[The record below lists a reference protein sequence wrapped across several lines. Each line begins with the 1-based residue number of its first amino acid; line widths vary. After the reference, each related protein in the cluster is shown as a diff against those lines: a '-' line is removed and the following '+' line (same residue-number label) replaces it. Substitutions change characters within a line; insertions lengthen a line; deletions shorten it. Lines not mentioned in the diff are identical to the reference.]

1 MKKVVQSVMVVTVM
15 LLAFSG
21 CKSRELN
28 TQFSNATGWNYNNAK
43 TTNFEAKEGV
53 GNVDPIGM
61 VSIQGG
67 TFAIGQTD
75 EFVFAPRDNS
85 RRSVTVSSFYMD
97 KYEISNL
104 NWREY
109 LHWMEIVFGQA
120 APKLVEAVLPDTLVW
135 RDELAYNE
143 PYVENYFRHPAFS
156 FYPVVGVSW
165 DQAMQY
171 CQWRTDRVNELAL
184 AKAGAIDIPEYKKY
198 LAPMREEDLTDFITK
213 YPDSI
218 YHPVPIEKPVHDATK
233 EATKEYR
240 MKYEWIRDK
249 FVFNTEKYL
258 VRRDYNPISKTINP
272 EQVDQPNKKF
282 LDAWGN
288 PRKAN
293 RSDGILVVGYRL
305 PTEAE
310 WEFAAFAPV
319 AGTDGLTIE
328 GKVYPWSGYHP
339 RDLSKKNMGM
349 MQANFIRGKGDM
361 MGVSGSLN
369 DGYVIT
375 NPVDAF
381 APNDFGLY
389 NMAGNVNEW
398 VMDVYRESTFQDAT
412 EYNSFRGNIF
422 SHPKK
427 NSNGEYVIN
436 SLGGID
442 IEWDSDQDDKR
453 DYLDGDFASLIQ
465 TDYDIPLDTIGM
477 LALKGMISGKSE
489 AGGNGD
495 AEEDEDEDTSDDNQT
510 PDGEDGGDNN
520 GDNTGEDNPDE
531 ETTEDDEP
539 AAPTSDKKI
548 DPTDVYAPKITKTTH
563 VYKGGSWNDRVYWL
577 HPSSRRYLEGNKSK
591 STLGF
596 RCAMSTLGNQ
606 IPSGPAQGGGKK

>member
-1 MKKVVQSVMVVTVM
+1 MRKVVKSVIIILAV
-15 LLAFSG
+15 LFAFSG

-28 TQFSNATGWNYNNAK
+28 TQFSNTTGWNYFDEK

-61 VSIQGG
+61 VAIQGG
-67 TFAIGQTD
+67 TIAIGQTD
-75 EFVFAPRDNS
+75 EFVTAPRDNA

-97 KYEISNL
+97 KYEITNL

-109 LHWMEIVFGQA
+109 LHWTEMVFGYA
-120 APKLVEAVLPDTLVW
+120 APKLVQAVLPDTLVW

-165 DQAMQY
+165 DQAMAY

-184 AKAGAIDIPEYKKY
+184 VHAGAIEFPNFQQLRALDETE
-198 LAPMREEDLTDFITK
+198 LEDWRNENPG
-213 YPDSI
+213 YE
-218 YHPVPIEKPVHDATK
+218 PIEVEVENGEDINV
-233 EATKEYR
+233 EYHVP
-240 MKYEWIRDK
+240 YEWIRDK
-249 FVFNTEKYL
+249 FIFNTEKYL
-258 VRRDYNPISKTINP
+258 VRKDYNPVNP
-272 EQVDQPNKKF
+272 DANRRSKKF
-282 LDAWGN
+282 HDAWNN
-288 PRKAN
+288 PRKVD
-293 RSDGILVVGYRL
+293 RSDGILIVGYRL

-319 AGTDGLTIE
+319 AGEDGLTIE

-349 MQANFIRGKGDM
+349 MQANFVRGKGDM
-361 MGVSGSLN
+361 MGVSGMLN

-398 VMDVYRESTFQDAT
+398 VMDVYRETTYQDVT
-412 EYNSFRGNIF
+412 EYNSFRGNVY
-422 SHPKK
+422 SHAKK
-427 NSNGEYVIN
+427 NENGEYVIN
-436 SLGGID
+436 AVGGID
-442 IEWDSDQDDKR
+442 VEWSGSDDKR

-465 TDYDIPLDTIGM
+465 TDYPLDTMGA
-477 LALKGMISGKSE
+477 LFLKGLAENNAGEEEEEEGDEE
-489 AGGNGD
+489 AEEEEEGEEGEGEGEEEEEEGGNEGS
-495 AEEDEDEDTSDDNQT
+495 ADNS
-510 PDGEDGGDNN
+510 N
-520 GDNTGEDNPDE
+520 
-531 ETTEDDEP
+531 
-539 AAPTSDKKI
+539 KKI
-548 DPTDVYAPKITKTTH
+548 DYTDIYAPKITKTTH

-591 STLGF
+591 STIGF
-596 RCAMSTLGNQ
+596 RCAMSTLGDQ
-606 IPSGPAQGGGKK
+606 IPSGPNPNR

>member
-1 MKKVVQSVMVVTVM
+1 MKKVVQSVIVVLVA
-15 LLAFSG
+15 LLALSG

-28 TQFSNATGWNYNNAK
+28 TQLSNTTGWNYYDEK

-61 VSIQGG
+61 VAIQGG

-75 EFVFAPRDNS
+75 EFITAPRDNA
-85 RRSVTVSSFYMD
+85 RRSITVSSFYMD

-109 LHWMEIVFGQA
+109 LHWMEMVFGYS
-120 APKLVEAVLPDTLVW
+120 APKLVQAVLPDTLVW

-165 DQAMQY
+165 DQAMQF

-184 AKAGAIDIPEYKKY
+184 VHAGAIEFPNFSQLRALDETE
-198 LAPMREEDLTDFITK
+198 LEDWRNANPG
-213 YPDSI
+213 YE
-218 YHPVPIEKPVHDATK
+218 PIEVEVTRGEDINV
-233 EATKEYR
+233 EYHVP
-240 MKYEWIRDK
+240 YEWIRDK

-258 VRRDYNPISKTINP
+258 VRNDYNPVNP
-272 EQVDQPNKKF
+272 DANRRSKKF
-282 LDAWGN
+282 HDAWNN
-288 PRKAN
+288 PRKVD

-310 WEFAAFAPV
+310 WEFAAYAPV

-361 MGVSGSLN
+361 MGVSGMLN

-398 VMDVYRESTFQDAT
+398 VMDVYRETTYQDAT
-412 EYNSFRGNIF
+412 EYNSFRGNIY
-422 SHPKK
+422 SRAKK
-427 NSNGEYVIN
+427 DDQGKYVIN

-442 IEWDSDQDDKR
+442 VEWTSEDDKR

-465 TDYDIPLDTIGM
+465 TDFPLDTLGA
-477 LALKGMISGKSE
+477 LFLKGLAANTESN
-489 AGGNGD
+489 GGGD
-495 AEEDEDEDTSDDNQT
+495 EEEAEEEE
-510 PDGEDGGDNN
+510 E
-520 GDNTGEDNPDE
+520 E
-531 ETTEDDEP
+531 ETEEEEGEEGEEEEAEEEESEGGGEAP
-539 AAPTSDKKI
+539 AANKRI
-548 DPTDVYAPKITKTTH
+548 DPTDIYAPKITKTTH

-591 STLGF
+591 STIGF
-596 RCAMSTLGNQ
+596 RCAMSTLGDQ
-606 IPSGPAQGGGKK
+606 IASGPTQGRK

>member
-1 MKKVVQSVMVVTVM
+1 MVVTVI
-15 LLAFSG
+15 LLALSG

-28 TQFSNATGWNYNNAK
+28 TQFSNTTGWNYNNSK

-61 VSIQGG
+61 MSIQGG

-85 RRSVTVSSFYMD
+85 RRSITVSSFYMD
-97 KYEISNL
+97 KYEISNM

-109 LHWMEIVFGQA
+109 LHWMEIVFGRS

-184 AKAGAIDIPEYKKY
+184 VQAGVIEFPKFELCIRALSEEKGEVEYFMNRYPQYK
-198 LAPMREEDLTDFITK
+198 LDSVSTSIEDPTK
-213 YPDSI
+213 YDFYLS
-218 YHPVPIEKPVHDATK
+218 YLF
-233 EATKEYR
+233 
-240 MKYEWIRDK
+240 IRDQI
-249 FVFNTEKYL
+249 VFNTEKYL
-258 VRRDYNPISKTINP
+258 VRRDYNP
-272 EQVDQPNKKF
+272 VDPDTKRQSRKF
-282 LDAWGN
+282 LDSWGN
-288 PRKAN
+288 PRKVN
-293 RSDGILVVGYRL
+293 RADGILVVGYRL

-310 WEFAAFAPV
+310 WEFAAFSPV

-361 MGVSGSLN
+361 MGVSGMLN

-442 IEWDSDQDDKR
+442 VEWDSDQDDKR

-495 AEEDEDEDTSDDNQT
+495 AEEEEEEEEETSDENKTTDDDENKN
-510 PDGEDGGDNN
+510 PDE
-520 GDNTGEDNPDE
+520 ENPDE
-531 ETTEDDEP
+531 ETSEDDEP
-539 AAPTSDKKI
+539 AAPSSDKKI

-591 STLGF
+591 STIGF
-596 RCAMSTLGNQ
+596 RCAMSTLGDQ
-606 IPSGPAQGGGKK
+606 IPSGPNRGTKQ